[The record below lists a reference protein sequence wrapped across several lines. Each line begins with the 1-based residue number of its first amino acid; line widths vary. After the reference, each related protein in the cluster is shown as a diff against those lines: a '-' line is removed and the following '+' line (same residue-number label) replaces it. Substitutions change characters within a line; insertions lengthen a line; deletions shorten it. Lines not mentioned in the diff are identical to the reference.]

1 MPQGNN
7 TFSEWGVC
15 YLDRQ
20 YPLIIVVRLAS
31 WKLDRLWIPESL
43 SKFNL
48 LLTIEVLII
57 FLCRKNVSVEG
68 VPASGSHLRLGVY
81 VLPGNT
87 KEKAQIF
94 SGFHQPDI
102 INPNW
107 CFALSNVFRTDLF
120 NTFHNQRNRIKSCC
134 EVFIETLYKNNCQV
148 DLGVF

>member
-1 MPQGNN
+1 MKCFVLNN
-7 TFSEWGVC
+7 FFTCPKELTFFQNGVFAISTVSTRW
-15 YLDRQ
+15 LWSWHAENRS
-20 YPLIIVVRLAS
+20 AS
-31 WKLDRLWIPESL
+31 KSQ
-43 SKFNL
+43 KVCVGFNL
-48 LLTIEVLII
+48 HLTIEVLII
-57 FLCRKNVSVEG
+57 LLCRKNVSVEG

-120 NTFHNQRNRIKSCC
+120 NTFHNQR
-134 EVFIETLYKNNCQV
+134 IELNHVVRYS
-148 DLGVF
+148 